1 MKLFSIPGLLVFLR
15 CDEVGAFLGYS
26 PKILPLARSTQQ
38 HGVDV
43 VKIISRQSV
52 TVMSG
57 DEMPATGAS
66 IAFRAGAVAFT
77 AVHSTCSGLP
87 LFEKALGLDLL
98 LAARNLAPL
107 PIYWSIFNSLASASK
122 VGWGRL
128 GSATYRRLNL
138 ALASSMCWSTILM
151 LQKGVPQSVIV
162 KNTASTTL
170 VGIALVSLI
179 VWKKSQPVGE
189 KLTLKNYVFRYV
201 ELLCGD
207 VLQMISHP
215 NAEEDSGSNIYTIL
229 SLSFAICAARC
240 PTSPLAPFYFL
251 TSVVC
256 LVLRDA
262 AQRGRG
268 GASTFVSLQRGVVS
282 WATILIGSASAS
294 LLYPG
299 SSPLPL
305 SSWAMGGASLV
316 LALKPRGE

>member
-1 MKLFSIPGLLVFLR
+1 MWRGSCSFSCFFFFLSVLDLEHLEKVSSSILFTSLETRKGIATMKLLSIPGLLVFLR
-15 CDEVGAFLGYS
+15 CDKVGAFLGYS

-38 HGVDV
+38 RGVDV
-43 VKIISRQSV
+43 MKRISRQSV
-52 TVMSG
+52 TVTSG

-77 AVHSTCSGLP
+77 AVHFTCNCLP
-87 LFEKALGLDLL
+87 LFDKPLGLDLL

-138 ALASSMCWSTILM
+138 ALASSTCWSTILL

-162 KNTASTTL
+162 KNTASTAL

-189 KLTLKNYVFRYV
+189 KLTLKKNVFRYV

-207 VLQMISHP
+207 VLQMVAYP
-215 NAEEDSGSNIYTIL
+215 NAGEDSGGNIYTIL

-240 PTSPLAPFYFL
+240 PTS
-251 TSVVC
+251 
-256 LVLRDA
+256 
-262 AQRGRG
+262 QR
-268 GASTFVSLQRGVVS
+268 V
-282 WATILIGSASAS
+282 
-294 LLYPG
+294 P
-299 SSPLPL
+299 
-305 SSWAMGGASLV
+305 
-316 LALKPRGE
+316 